1 MSAQQIL
8 QSTGSRAANLGQ
20 VAEAID
26 ALKECEGDSTACA
39 AAMMALADTSMT
51 TATHAALDCADVCGS
66 TARVL
71 ARTPAP
77 DSRVIHSVLEATIA
91 AVERSASECSRHAD
105 HHEHCRVMSESGRR
119 AADTSRRALS
129 GFPA

>member
-1 MSAQQIL
+1 MMGRPAMTAQQIL

-20 VAEAID
+20 VAETID

-39 AAMMALADTSMT
+39 AA
-51 TATHAALDCADVCGS
+51 
-66 TARVL
+66 VL

-77 DSRVIHSVLEATIA
+77 DSRVIHGVLEATIA
-91 AVERSASECSRHAD
+91 AVERSASECGRHAD

-119 AADTSRRALS
+119 AADASRRALN